1 VPISRRAAGVRRG
14 LGAASLCVLLAASAC
29 ARKGDAAK
37 AVRDS
42 DLRFLPRDTAGL
54 AVLEVARFQD
64 REAVVRWLDDFLRQ
78 SGGDHGA
85 AAIGRALGKPL
96 LEKVDRA
103 ALAVIP
109 RQGSTSYA
117 FLAEGP
123 FEEKTVRGLTGENG
137 LVTLFETAGSSDSG
151 GSGEG
156 AAPTDVSLLAL
167 PRNHLALGPRAVLEE
182 LRGRTAHPAD
192 GLLSGPLLPVLKHVD
207 PQRQVWGGFD
217 VAAIAALQAGAG
229 QIPSQVPIATLA
241 KNLRALAFEAAFD
254 KTVDFDLVGLA
265 DGESGARTLA
275 DAARGLV
282 AIARVSASQGAPGRA
297 PAGAPPP
304 AGTDP
309 SPAAPA
315 DPARAWFDFLD
326 ALRIDQQGSEVRL
339 RGRLDATTEHA
350 FLSAAATPTAPAR

>member
-1 VPISRRAAGVRRG
+1 VVAAAT
-14 LGAASLCVLLAASAC
+14 LFVLLTASAC

-54 AVLEVARFQD
+54 VVLEVARFKD

-78 SGGDHGA
+78 AGGEHGA
-85 AAIGRALGKPL
+85 AALGRALGKPL

-109 RQGSTSYA
+109 RQGTTSYA
-117 FLAEGP
+117 FLAEGA
-123 FEEKTVRGLTGENG
+123 FEERTVRGLTGENG
-137 LVTLFETAGSSDSG
+137 LVTLFETAGASDTAGPGDGLAS
-151 GSGEG
+151 
-156 AAPTDVSLLAL
+156 TDVSLLAL

-182 LRGRTAHPAD
+182 LRARVAHPAD

-207 PQRQVWGGFD
+207 PLRQVWGGFD
-217 VAAIAALQAGAG
+217 VAAVAALQPGTAAV
-229 QIPSQVPIATLA
+229 PSQVPIASLA
-241 KNLRALAFEAAFD
+241 KNLSALAFEAAFD

-265 DGESGARTLA
+265 SGESGAKTLA

-282 AIARVSASQGAPGRA
+282 ALARVSASQGAAGRA
-297 PAGAPPP
+297 PAGAPSS
-304 AGTDP
+304 GTDP

-326 ALRIDQQGSEVRL
+326 GLKIDQQGSEVRL
-339 RGRLDATTEHA
+339 RGRLDATTARA
-350 FLSAAATPTAPAR
+350 FLSAAGASPGTPAQALPASPAH

>member
-1 VPISRRAAGVRRG
+1 MI
-14 LGAASLCVLLAASAC
+14 LLVLLAASAC

-78 SGGDHGA
+78 AGGEHGA

-109 RQGSTSYA
+109 RQGGASYA

-137 LVTLFETAGSSDSG
+137 LVTLFEMAGSSDTAGPG
-151 GSGEG
+151 GG
-156 AAPTDVSLLAL
+156 ALPTDVSLLAL

-182 LRGRTAHPAD
+182 LRARIAHPAE
-192 GLLSGPLLPVLKHVD
+192 GLESGPLLPVLKHVD
-207 PQRQVWGGFD
+207 SLRQVWGGFD
-217 VAAIAALQAGAG
+217 VAAMAALQPGTG
-229 QIPSQVPIATLA
+229 QVPSQVPIATLS

-254 KTVDFDLVGLA
+254 KTVEFDLVGLA
-265 DGESGARTLA
+265 EGESGAKTLA

-282 AIARVSASQGAPGRA
+282 AIARVSASQGAAGRA
-297 PAGAPPP
+297 PAGAPPS
-304 AGTDP
+304 AGTG
-309 SPAAPA
+309 SSSAAA
-315 DPARAWFDFLD
+315 DPARVWFDFLD
-326 ALRIDQQGSEVRL
+326 GLKIDQQGSEVRL
-339 RGRLDATTEHA
+339 RGRLDAATARA
-350 FLSAAATPTAPAR
+350 FLSAAGANQGTPAPALPTAPAR